1 VRSRD
6 PVVTRIRRS
15 GPEVD
20 GSREADVVNDGAEVL
35 NLDSDRIE
43 PEDVR
48 TGAEGNAEW
57 LSYTDLMMDSYPPK
71 SKMIYLKAYKMFERY
86 LKSQK
91 QFVPNVF
98 PKDVQILNYFHY
110 LKHTKCLAPTTLWS
124 TYARVNACCK
134 RLYGRS
140 LKEYPSV
147 TEVLK
152 GYESGYSVKKAS
164 IFSPAE
170 VCTN

>member
-6 PVVTRIRRS
+6 PVVTRIRRD

-20 GSREADVVNDGAEVL
+20 GSREADVVNEGAEVL

-43 PEDVR
+43 PEDAR
-48 TGAEGNAEW
+48 TGAEGNAKW

-98 PKDVQILNYFHY
+98 PKDVQILN
-110 LKHTKCLAPTTLWS
+110 
-124 TYARVNACCK
+124 
-134 RLYGRS
+134 
-140 LKEYPSV
+140 SV
-147 TEVLK
+147 TQLRKHRSSVLPRFALIK
-152 GYESGYSVKKAS
+152 VQFYLHV
-164 IFSPAE
+164 
-170 VCTN
+170 